1 MWTERGRAR
10 ARQEEPRRRMG
21 ATNKEA
27 LVMLGRLKQAVVR
40 PPLHRVSDHERQ
52 RVRAALVSSGLLLAC

>member
-1 MWTERGRAR
+1 
-10 ARQEEPRRRMG
+10 MG

-52 RVRAALVSSGLLLAC
+52 RIRVALVSSGLLLAC